1 MSQDRPPCKRL
12 PLAELAPGSAIHSV
26 SRMNPML
33 AGLLA
38 LPALLAASAGTG
50 ALLHSRGCWSARV
63 AAGCLFLSGVTAL
76 LGWMGLL
83 YPAALWSVLAAG
95 VATFPA
101 AVRRPAPLHW
111 KAAATA
117 LVLLL
122 LPALLPQSARDAM
135 NHHLYLPRL
144 WLETGTIHRPGWAG
158 FFSYPYMVESLYA
171 LAGGTFGLRCTGVVS
186 LLGLLAALG
195 VLEGSTPGPRRAGL
209 LAAAA
214 WLAAPEVFRNATWA
228 YSDSFLYLYALL
240 GFLESTSPEPRPW
253 LAGLWAG
260 AAGACKYNGLA
271 ASAVILT
278 ILAVRPGRR
287 AERAAAGA
295 AVFTA
300 VTLAWALPNLI
311 QWGNPVYPLARSLL
325 GPPDTLSS
333 RSRELISAYADYT
346 SAMERP
352 LDILS
357 LPVGISL
364 FGRWDEPRLFD
375 GASGPLL
382 LAGAAAFALAGRR
395 RVRLTA
401 PILVSLL
408 VTLIGFPAVRVR
420 YLFPGLVMAA
430 PLAGEGL
437 SSIMDRGRPARIVAL
452 LVIAAS
458 IGWSGSWLVRL
469 YSETE
474 PWRGASRDYLVNRL
488 PYMSFYMSA
497 DSVLEPSD
505 TTLFVNMGNRAFYFP
520 SYVIYDDR
528 RFPLVVLDRLWRG
541 CTAEELAEAVRR
553 TGAEY
558 LAMDMEISQI
568 NIVGELEDSGLA
580 EWRRFLSRMTEPVVT
595 KGDYVLFRLL
605 D

>member
-1 MSQDRPPCKRL
+1 M
-12 PLAELAPGSAIHSV
+12 
-26 SRMNPML
+26 
-33 AGLLA
+33 
-38 LPALLAASAGTG
+38 
-50 ALLHSRGCWSARV
+50 
-63 AAGCLFLSGVTAL
+63 AAGCLLLSGATAL
-76 LGWMGLL
+76 LGWAGLL
-83 YPAALWSVLAAG
+83 RPVILWGVLAAG

-101 AVRRPAPLHW
+101 ALRKSAPLRW
-111 KAAATA
+111 KAAASA

-122 LPALLPQSARDAM
+122 LPALLPQTARDAM

-144 WLETGTIHRPGWAG
+144 WLETGAIHRPGWAG

-171 LAGGTFGLRCTGVVS
+171 LVGGTFGLRCTGVVS

-240 GFLESTSPEPRPW
+240 GFIESTSPEPRPW

-271 ASAVILT
+271 ASAAILA
-278 ILAVRPGRR
+278 ILAVRSGRR
-287 AERAAAGA
+287 MGRTAAGA

-300 VTLAWALPNLI
+300 VTLAWALPNLV

-325 GPPDTLSS
+325 GPPDTLTS
-333 RSRELISAYADYT
+333 RSRELISAYSDYS
-346 SAMERP
+346 SAMEGP
-352 LDILS
+352 LDLLS
-357 LPVGISL
+357 LPVGVSL
-364 FGRWDEPRLFD
+364 FGRWDDPRLFD

-395 RVRLTA
+395 RLRLLV
-401 PILVSLL
+401 PVMVSLL
-408 VTLIGFPAVRVR
+408 VAAAGFPAIRVR

-437 SSIMDRGRPARIVAL
+437 SAIMDRGRPARIAAF
-452 LVIAAS
+452 LVVAAS

-469 YSETE
+469 YAETD
-474 PWRGASRDYLVNRL
+474 PWRGAGRDYLVNRL
-488 PYMSFYMSA
+488 PYMPFYMSA
-497 DSVLEPSD
+497 DSILEPSD
-505 TTLFVNMGNRAFYFP
+505 TTLFINMGNRAFYFP
-520 SYVIYDDR
+520 SYAIYDER
-528 RFPLVVLDRLWRG
+528 RFPIVVLDRLWRG
-541 CTAEELAEAVRR
+541 CTAEELREAVRR
-553 TGAEY
+553 TGAAY

-568 NIVGELEDSGLA
+568 NIVGELEDCELA
-580 EWRRFLSRMTEPVVT
+580 EWRRFLSKMTEPVVT
-595 KGDYVLFRLL
+595 RGDYVLFRLL

>member
-1 MSQDRPPCKRL
+1 
-12 PLAELAPGSAIHSV
+12 
-26 SRMNPML
+26 MNCML

-38 LPALLAASAGTG
+38 LPALVAASAGTG
-50 ALLHSRGCWSARV
+50 ALIHARGCWPARV
-63 AAGCLFLSGVTAL
+63 AAGCLLLSGATAV
-76 LGWMGLL
+76 LGWAGLL
-83 YPAALWSVLAAG
+83 RPVVLWGVVAAG
-95 VATFPA
+95 IATFPA
-101 AVRRPAPLHW
+101 ALRRPAPLHW
-111 KAAATA
+111 RAAASA
-117 LVLLL
+117 LALLL

-144 WLETGTIHRPGWAG
+144 WLETGALHRPGWAG
-158 FFSYPYMVESLYA
+158 FFSYPYMVESLYT
-171 LAGGTFGLRCTGVVS
+171 LVGGTFGLRCTGVVS
-186 LLGLLAALG
+186 LLGLLATLG

-228 YSDSFLYLYALL
+228 YSDSFLCLYALL
-240 GFLESTSPEPRPW
+240 GFLESTSPEPRPL

-260 AAGACKYNGLA
+260 AAGACKYNGLG
-271 ASAVILT
+271 ASAAVLA

-287 AERAAAGA
+287 IGRSAAGA

-300 VTLAWALPNLI
+300 VSMAWALPNLV

-325 GPPDTLSS
+325 GPPDTLSL
-333 RSRELISAYADYT
+333 RSRELLSAYADYS
-346 SAMERP
+346 SAMEGP
-352 LDILS
+352 LDLLS
-357 LPVGISL
+357 LPVGVSL
-364 FGRWDEPRLFD
+364 FGRWDDPRLFD

-395 RVRLTA
+395 RVRMLA
-401 PILVSLL
+401 PALVSLL
-408 VTLIGFPAVRVR
+408 IAAAGFPAIRVR

-437 SSIMDRGRPARIVAL
+437 SAVMDRGRPARIAAF
-452 LVIAAS
+452 LVMAAS

-469 YSETE
+469 YAETE
-474 PWRGASRDYLVNRL
+474 PWRGANRDYLLNRL
-488 PYMSFYMSA
+488 PYMPFYMSA
-497 DSVLEPSD
+497 DRVLEPSD
-505 TTLFVNMGNRAFYFP
+505 TTLFINMGNRAFYFP
-520 SYVIYDDR
+520 SYVIFDDR

-541 CTAEELAEAVRR
+541 CNAEELAEALRR

-568 NIVGELEDSGLA
+568 NIVSELGEAEFA
-580 EWRRFLSRMTEPVVT
+580 EWRRFLSRKAEPVVT
-595 KGDYVLFRLL
+595 RGDYVLFRLL